1 MECGVVTPDPTDDIT
16 LSQEQDI
23 SGEDS
28 LSEEEKAKRR
38 VERRRAKRKRQRE
51 RKKLEQ
57 VKMPES
63 AEQDAEDE
71 YDDGGE
77 SEEEEAEES
86 DSELEEEGQEE
97 EKEDRAAIP
106 CSKEPPAPSPAP
118 LGTKGPQKT
127 AARHSEEEPE
137 WDVSSAFFAN
147 AASHIRP
154 KGWTKPGRKSKE
166 NEGRTREV
174 SG

>member
-1 MECGVVTPDPTDDIT
+1 MVVIKRNGQLAFQLGYNM
-16 LSQEQDI
+16 LS
-23 SGEDS
+23 
-28 LSEEEKAKRR
+28 LT
-38 VERRRAKRKRQRE
+38 VC
-51 RKKLEQ
+51 
-57 VKMPES
+57 VY
-63 AEQDAEDE
+63 QDAEDE

-127 AARHSEEEPE
+127 AARHSEEVGI
-137 WDVSSAFFAN
+137 D
-147 AASHIRP
+147 
-154 KGWTKPGRKSKE
+154 
-166 NEGRTREV
+166 
-174 SG
+174 